1 MPVTIRL
8 NSAYITHEHEHW
20 LEKNVGPRMH
30 WLSNSIGGE
39 GWILKRELRK
49 SQSLT
54 QVSWTLTLEDERFAT
69 FFLIYFPQ

>member
-8 NSAYITHEHEHW
+8 KSTYTPEHEHW

-49 SQSLT
+49 SES
-54 QVSWTLTLEDERFAT
+54 
-69 FFLIYFPQ
+69 